1 MPTKAAKRG
10 NPASAKRRGLTLA
23 RALRTSRHGPQGSS
37 VLEGSAV
44 KQILPGDMSVN
55 STRRVFLG
63 AALAGATFLGSLL
76 PAAAQETI
84 KVGILHSLSGT
95 MAISETTLKDVM
107 LMLIEEQNK
116 KGGLLGKKLEA
127 VVVDPASNWPLFAEK
142 ARELIAKDKV
152 SAVFGCWTSVSRKS
166 VLPVFKE
173 LNSILFYPV
182 QYEGE
187 ESERNVFYTGAA
199 PNQQAIPAV
208 DYLAKEEKV
217 QRWVLAGTDYVYPRT
232 TNKILEAYL
241 KSKGVKSE
249 DIMINYTPFG
259 HSDWQ
264 TIVSDIKKFG
274 SAGKK
279 TAVVSTINGDANV
292 PFYKELGNQG
302 IKATDIPV
310 VAFSVGEEEL
320 AGIDTKPLLGHL
332 AAWNYFQSIKT
343 PENDAFIKQWKA
355 FTKND
360 KRVTNDPMEAH
371 VVGFQMWVKAVEKA
385 KTTDPD
391 KVIDALP
398 GIEAP
403 NLTGGVSKMLPNH
416 HITKPVF
423 IGEIKPDGQFD
434 VVWKTDG
441 LVPGDAWSKE
451 LDGSKDLIG
460 DWVEKKCG
468 NFNVKTGKCGGA

>member
-1 MPTKAAKRG
+1 MCKGASRFYSLACGLRFPFRERSPPFAARQQKDIAMQVFIGAAAER
-10 NPASAKRRGLTLA
+10 PLA
-23 RALRTSRHGPQGSS
+23 RRWLAATAGLALG
-37 VLEGSAV
+37 L
-44 KQILPGDMSVN
+44 I
-55 STRRVFLG
+55 G
-63 AALAGATFLGSLL
+63 AF
-76 PAAAQETI
+76 PAKAQDTI
-84 KVGILHSLSGT
+84 KIGILHSLSGT

-107 LMLIEEQNK
+107 LMLIDQQNK

-142 ARELIAKDKV
+142 ARELLQKDKV
-152 SAVFGCWTSVSRKS
+152 AAVFGCWTSVSRKS
-166 VLPVFKE
+166 VLPVFEE
-173 LNSILFYPV
+173 LNGLLFYPV

-187 ESERNVFYTGAA
+187 ESQRNVFYAGAA

-208 DYLAKEEKV
+208 DYLMANEKV

-241 KSKGVKSE
+241 KLKGVKAE

-264 TIVSDIKKFG
+264 TIVADIKKFG
-274 SAGKK
+274 STGKK

-320 AGIDTKPLLGHL
+320 AGIDTKPLVGHL
-332 AAWNYFQSIKT
+332 AAWNYFESIKT
-343 PENDAFIKQWKA
+343 PANEKFIKEWQA
-355 FTKND
+355 YTKNP

-371 VVGFQMWVKAVEKA
+371 VIGFNMWVKAVEKV
-385 KTTDPD
+385 KSTDPD

-403 NLTGGVSKMLPNH
+403 NLTGGTSKMLPNH

-423 IGEIKPDGQFD
+423 IGEVRANGQFD
-434 VVWKTDG
+434 VVWKTPG
-441 LVPGDAWSKE
+441 VVAGDAWSKE
-451 LDGSKDLIG
+451 LDGSKDLSG
-460 DWVEKKCG
+460 DWVGKKCG
-468 NFNVKTGKCGGA
+468 NYNTKTNKCLGSGS

>member
-1 MPTKAAKRG
+1 MLIQTIQDKARPLTRRRWLAAAAGAVLGLATFGSAKAA
-10 NPASAKRRGLTLA
+10 
-23 RALRTSRHGPQGSS
+23 
-37 VLEGSAV
+37 
-44 KQILPGDMSVN
+44 DD
-55 STRRVFLG
+55 
-63 AALAGATFLGSLL
+63 
-76 PAAAQETI
+76 TI

-107 LMLIEEQNK
+107 LMLIDEQNK
-116 KGGLLGKKLEA
+116 KGGVLGKKLEA

-142 ARELIAKDKV
+142 ARELITKDKV
-152 SAVFGCWTSVSRKS
+152 AVVFGCWTSVSRKS

-173 LNSILFYPV
+173 LNSNLFYPV

-208 DYLAKEEKV
+208 DYLMKEEKV
-217 QRWVLAGTDYVYPRT
+217 KRWVLAGTDYVYPRT

-241 KSKGVKSE
+241 KSKGVAQD

-264 TIVSDIKKFG
+264 TIVADIKKFG

-320 AGIDTKPLLGHL
+320 AGIDTKPLVGHL
-332 AAWNYFQSIKT
+332 AAWNYFESIKT
-343 PENDAFIKQWKA
+343 PANTAFINEWHE
-355 FTKND
+355 FTKNP
-360 KRVTNDPMEAH
+360 KRTTNDPMEAH
-371 VVGFQMWVKAVEKA
+371 YIGFNMWVKAVEQA
-385 KTTDPD
+385 KSTDPD

-398 GIEAP
+398 GTKQA
-403 NLTGGVSKMLPNH
+403 NLTGGISEMLPNH

-423 IGEIKPDGQFD
+423 IGEIKADGQFD
-434 VVWKTDG
+434 VVWKTPG
-441 LVPGDAWSKE
+441 LVAGDAWSKE
-451 LDGSKDLIG
+451 LEGSRDLVG
-460 DWVEKKCG
+460 DWVGKKCG
-468 NFNVKTGKCGGA
+468 NYNVKTNKCLGQGS

>member
-1 MPTKAAKRG
+1 MYSTLKRVSRAPRARRWLAA
-10 NPASAKRRGLTLA
+10 A
-23 RALRTSRHGPQGSS
+23 
-37 VLEGSAV
+37 
-44 KQILPGDMSVN
+44 
-55 STRRVFLG
+55 
-63 AALAGATFLGSLL
+63 AALAMGLGGSL
-76 PAAAQETI
+76 PAVAQETI

-142 ARELIAKDKV
+142 ARELITKEKV

-259 HSDWQ
+259 HADWQ
-264 TIVSDIKKFG
+264 TIVADIKKFG

-332 AAWNYFQSIKT
+332 AAWNYFESIKT
-343 PENDAFIKQWKA
+343 PANAEFAKKWKA
-355 FTKND
+355 FTKNP
-360 KRVTNDPMEAH
+360 KRVSNDPMEAH
-371 VVGFQMWVKAVEKA
+371 VIGFEMWVKAVQKA
-385 KTTDPD
+385 GTVDPD

-398 GIEAP
+398 GITAP
-403 NLTGGVSKMLPNH
+403 NLTGGVSTMLPNH

-423 IGEIKPDGQFD
+423 IGEIKADGQFD
-434 VVWKTDG
+434 VVWKTEG

-451 LDGSKDLIG
+451 LEGSKDLVA
-460 DWVEKKCG
+460 DWVKLKCG
-468 NFNVKTGKCGGA
+468 NYNTKTNKCGG

>member
-1 MPTKAAKRG
+1 MLKSIGAVGERPRGRRWLAAAAG
-10 NPASAKRRGLTLA
+10 LALGLT
-23 RALRTSRHGPQGSS
+23 
-37 VLEGSAV
+37 
-44 KQILPGDMSVN
+44 
-55 STRRVFLG
+55 
-63 AALAGATFLGSLL
+63 AAL
-76 PAAAQETI
+76 PAKAEETI
-84 KVGILHSLSGT
+84 KIGILHSLSGT

-116 KGGLLGKKLEA
+116 KGGVLGKKLEA

-142 ARELIAKDKV
+142 ARELISKDKV
-152 SAVFGCWTSVSRKS
+152 SVVFGCWTSVSRKS

-208 DYLAKEEKV
+208 DYLMSADGGSVK
-217 QRWVLAGTDYVYPRT
+217 RWVLEGTDYVYPRT

-241 KSKGVKSE
+241 KQKGVKDE
-249 DIMINYTPFG
+249 DILINYTPFG
-259 HSDWQ
+259 FADWQ
-264 TIVSDIKKFG
+264 TEVSKIKAFG

-320 AGIDTKPLLGHL
+320 AGLDTKPLVGHL
-332 AAWNYFQSIKT
+332 AAWNYFELIKT
-343 PENDAFIKQWKA
+343 PANEAFIKEWHD
-355 FTKND
+355 FIKNP
-360 KRVTNDPMEAH
+360 KRTTNDPMEAH
-371 VVGFQMWVKAVEKA
+371 YIGFNMWVKAVEKVGS
-385 KTTDPD
+385 TDPD

-398 GIEAP
+398 GTEAP
-403 NLTGGVSKMLPNH
+403 NLTGGVSKLLPNH

-423 IGEIKPDGQFD
+423 IGEIRPDGMFD
-434 VVWKTDG
+434 VVWKTKD
-441 LVPGDAWSKE
+441 LVPGAAWSAY
-451 LDGSKDLIG
+451 LPGSKDLEA
-460 DWVEKKCG
+460 DWVTLKCG
-468 NFNVKTGKCGGA
+468 NYNTVTKKCGGAS